1 MILHQ
6 LQPSFNNGEISPL
19 LYDRTD
25 YNKFVSSLK
34 SGKNMFVHPQG
45 GCSNRAGTIMLSQ
58 AKDEKVRLI
67 PFEFSN
73 TETYTIEFG
82 NGYCRFFTSDGQ
94 VIKEDGSI
102 YEIESPFSTDDLDKI
117 KFCQSGDVMYI
128 AWGGEPKVLTRRGH
142 TDWSIEKYEN
152 EEGPIDWNKEYT
164 GKITKYQAQEE
175 VNYLALGKVNGS
187 NTYLQ
192 NDSLD
197 DSWTVAPKSSFME
210 AIQTIGYN
218 RFFFSNGVFFSTIRN
233 PNGFLQPAYCIN
245 GYTWIRFGD
254 DSLEEDNYVNGV
266 AFYNGNYLL
275 CTKKNVYFFSS
286 LTNMQDVTEY
296 FFDINNLSSVS
307 KVYVSNNKFF
317 VLIEGL
323 NFSKM
328 SYSTDGRSWVS
339 APSGYFCFINNKYY
353 AVSSG
358 YSNAVTC
365 VRYDSD
371 FTNRYEVCT
380 QNYRA
385 CKDFF
390 VVNNRLFAWL
400 FYGNSTISYLV
411 EVDFENRRFVTVNNC
426 PLNWLNTSSN
436 EKYSSNLYYTYD
448 YDNNV
453 FLSTGVD
460 EAYKFDGDNFV
471 VVPKGEND
479 VKFSYIYP
487 FHIAA
492 QTEDELRLSTS
503 EYSFTSKDLYK
514 DFCIELSTDAISL
527 TLDKSGTTSTYL
539 VAGSWNLTTSGTW
552 TGTVSILTSQDN
564 ENWETYK
571 SYSSADNFN
580 AAVSG
585 DFSNRTFVKLDIKL
599 TSGTGFKCLFNASQA
614 KINIFFHAIKYI
626 DSQNVN
632 ISIDEKSKEDFK
644 LITNNVGKFYIGKWS
659 PVTYYPTDVELYQDR
674 IEWAANNEIEATKI
688 SNYTNFG
695 ISDVVAEDEAISV
708 IIKDKK
714 INKINTF
721 VASNKLVVFTD
732 SGNFV
737 HSNDTFTPSTAT
749 FHKQGSTGGASV
761 KPLVVRDDI
770 IYVHPMR
777 QAISDYSYNFET
789 DGYAG
794 KDITILATHLFQGDK
809 IKEMYY
815 QQEPYSIIW
824 VLLESGKVLACT
836 YLRQQDV
843 IAWTPMD
850 FGGEVQSIC
859 VLSDGTS
866 QELYLA
872 VKRNNGTFVEKMP
885 NRLMDA
891 PIEDRFFVDCG
902 RTYKGEPISTVQ
914 GLDWLEGETVSV
926 LADGNCIL
934 DKVVTNGEITLDT
947 PASTITVGIPFESVL
962 ETLTFDVG
970 GNDGSVL
977 NRKKR
982 VVAVSIKY
990 IASRGGLASVNG
1002 NREINL
1008 IEHQRRTDKGKQE
1021 LKTGF
1026 YREILPSR
1034 HDESANVKIRQILP
1048 LPVTITSVI
1057 PEIEYEQ

>member
-94 VIKEDGSI
+94 VIDESGLP
-102 YEIESPFSTDDLDKI
+102 YEIDSPFTTSDLDKI

-128 AWGGEPKVLTRRGH
+128 AWGGKPKTLTRYGH
-142 TDWSIEKYEN
+142 TNWLFLDYEN
-152 EEGPIDWNKEYT
+152 ENGPVTVGDGEITLSCTYKDETSNFLIQSTRDLFSSNDVGRLVKVEKIFDSLSIYGNISNTSYT
-164 GKITKYQAQEE
+164 SN
-175 VNYLALGKVNGS
+175 NYLG
-187 NTYLQ
+187 
-192 NDSLD
+192 
-197 DSWTVAPKSSFME
+197 
-210 AIQTIGYN
+210 
-218 RFFFSNGVFFSTIRN
+218 
-233 PNGFLQPAYCIN
+233 
-245 GYTWIRFGD
+245 
-254 DSLEEDNYVNGV
+254 
-266 AFYNGNYLL
+266 
-275 CTKKNVYFFSS
+275 
-286 LTNMQDVTEY
+286 
-296 FFDINNLSSVS
+296 
-307 KVYVSNNKFF
+307 
-317 VLIEGL
+317 
-323 NFSKM
+323 
-328 SYSTDGRSWVS
+328 GRS
-339 APSGYFCFINNKYY
+339 Y
-353 AVSSG
+353 
-358 YSNAVTC
+358 
-365 VRYDSD
+365 
-371 FTNRYEVCT
+371 
-380 QNYRA
+380 
-385 CKDFF
+385 
-390 VVNNRLFAWL
+390 LF
-400 FYGNSTISYLV
+400 
-411 EVDFENRRFVTVNNC
+411 
-426 PLNWLNTSSN
+426 
-436 EKYSSNLYYTYD
+436 K
-448 YDNNV
+448 
-453 FLSTGVD
+453 
-460 EAYKFDGDNFV
+460 
-471 VVPKGEND
+471 
-479 VKFSYIYP
+479 
-487 FHIAA
+487 
-492 QTEDELRLSTS
+492 
-503 EYSFTSKDLYK
+503 
-514 DFCIELSTDAISL
+514 
-527 TLDKSGTTSTYL
+527 TT
-539 VAGSWNLTTSGTW
+539 GTW
-552 TGTVSILTSQDN
+552 TGFITLQYSYDKIDWKDERSFSSVNDTNYSFSGEFDDDIVWIRLKGNVTSGTAYVNVTVSKEKYPVFFKITSFVDASNVYGEYIGEIADIKEAFGTDGGSSEITSIIPYMTSNTTPSGTMYSPDIGQYAYLVTQD
-564 ENWETYK
+564 
-571 SYSSADNFN
+571 SDSADSRRIFRYGAERSFGYIPGYYFYLKNITFWYRPYRSSWNFTN
-580 AAVSG
+580 M
-585 DFSNRTFVKLDIKL
+585 FSKFEVYGKLRDDTYVKLDYVYSILQRSGAYNEKVSLSFSSSPLIKEIKFVFIVNREPAYETVL
-599 TSGTGFKCLFNASQA
+599 GTQFYFVEAKGIQSSGETTEQYFTEWSLGLW
-614 KINIFFHAIKYI
+614 
-626 DSQNVN
+626 
-632 ISIDEKSKEDFK
+632 KEG
-644 LITNNVGKFYIGKWS
+644 T
-659 PVTYYPTDVELYQDR
+659 YPTDVDLYQDR
-674 IEWAANNEIEATKI
+674 ITWTTNNQIDATKI
-688 SNYTNFG
+688 SNYTDFNV
-695 ISDVVAEDEAISV
+695 STSVTQDDAISI

-714 INKINTF
+714 INKLNTI
-721 VASNKLVVFTD
+721 VASNKLVAFTD

-737 HSNDTFTPSTAT
+737 HSNDTFTPNTAT

-836 YLRQQDV
+836 YLRQQEV